1 MIMNACYHVQEA
13 NQAEEDVKN
22 LGPRLYRSD
31 TFTQL
36 SRSFKWL
43 IWHNLTIDGKKD
55 RNILQ
60 QES

>member
-1 MIMNACYHVQEA
+1 MNACYHVQEA

-22 LGPRLYRSD
+22 LGPRLYHGD

-36 SRSFKWL
+36 SRSFKLL
-43 IWHNLTIDGKKD
+43 IWLDGKKD
-55 RNILQ
+55 CNILQ